1 MYQETEDVCVLFYGL
16 AGGFASPMARFR
28 VHPHHQG
35 LSLALEDKTSQLA
48 QAHKLVVE
56 WVYLYTPKGV
66 LQSGTILQAVTW
78 HHLNKLQVRLH
89 PLSPQVST
97 NPVIMISSHNESSR
111 MLHAVHRL
119 DVVQGGDAEQ
129 VGELLLLVAATVV
142 AHPRVAHCV
151 LVEPIKSTC
160 CTLVG
165 RKTCQYNALNN
176 PTGQNILG

>member
-16 AGGFASPMARFR
+16 AGGFASPMARLR

-35 LSLALEDKTSQLA
+35 LSLALEEKISQLTQA
-48 QAHKLVVE
+48 QLVIE
-56 WVYLYTPKGV
+56 LAYLYTAKGV
-66 LQSGTILQAVTW
+66 LQRGTILQAVTW

-97 NPVIMISSHNESSR
+97 NPVIMVPSHNESSR

-129 VGELLLLVAATVV
+129 VGELLLLVAAPVV

-151 LVEPIKSTC
+151 LVEPIKSIWSM
-160 CTLVG
+160 LVG
-165 RKTCQYNALNN
+165 RITCEYKTLNN
-176 PTGQNILG
+176 PTGQAI